1 VIAFSA
7 DILISVITMLDKFL
21 ITQDGYK
28 RLEQE
33 LHHLKSVERP
43 SVITAIAEAR
53 AHGDLSENA
62 EYSSAKEKQGFIEA
76 KIADL
81 DAKIARAEIINTE
94 NIKSDSVLFGAKVV
108 LIDQDTD
115 KQYSY
120 QLVSDY
126 EADLSSGLI
135 SIASPLGKALLGKKT
150 SSEVEVETP
159 KGTKYY
165 EILNISYS

>member
-1 VIAFSA
+1 
-7 DILISVITMLDKFL
+7 MLDKFP
-21 ITQDGYK
+21 ITKDGYK

-43 SVITAIAEAR
+43 SIITAIAEAR

-81 DAKIARAEIINTE
+81 EGKIGRAEIINTADV
-94 NIKSDSVLFGAKVV
+94 KSDSVLFGAKVLLV
-108 LIDQDTD
+108 DQDTD
-115 KQYSY
+115 AQYSY

-135 SIASPLGKALLGKKT
+135 SIGSPLGKALLGKKT